1 MTKHISNDASR
12 QRRFGVTLT
21 LLAST
26 ILAIPVHADAQSANS
41 NRSSST
47 TANAT
52 GNTAASGQ
60 STLNETFPSRSTGT
74 GTSTGAGTGV
84 GQLTSRPSSPTDP
97 YAVRNGTLTGNNA
110 ANPADPLDQQ
120 DEGLASGQT
129 QGQSSGQTSATNVAT
144 TPLRSGTTMLQAT
157 PLNQADGLIADDLSE
172 LTEPQQNAPEEG
184 IEPGET
190 AARRGDGLGLRLGT
204 FTLRPSVNQSINSE
218 TTRSGSSTSRRNYLA
233 TTLNGTLTSDWARH
247 ALTITGAGTFQKNIS
262 GTGQTEPNGRLDA
275 DLRLDLADQTVAHVL
290 AGYAFERQD
299 ATDPNAIAGT
309 VQQARVDRFSL
320 GSTIERDFGILRG
333 TAAITGTRSMYGSAR
348 FADGS
353 SLSLSDR
360 DRNAVEGR
368 VRVGYE
374 LSPAL
379 IPFIEATLGRALYD
393 DDVDRLGYARSS
405 WSYGARTGVQLD
417 LGEKL
422 RGELGLG
429 YAVVDYEDARL
440 KSINAFTLDGT
451 LFWSPQRGTDV
462 DLGLR
467 TTVQDSTTAGQSGW
481 VDYQLSAGL
490 SHLIR
495 NDLTGRLTASTT
507 LRDYPQTEAALNW
520 GLGAGVIWNINR
532 YFDATANVAYEFT
545 DNPGGTDSK
554 QLRAGIGVT
563 LRR

>member
-1 MTKHISNDASR
+1 MTKHISNGASR

-21 LLAST
+21 LLATT
-26 ILAIPVHADAQSANS
+26 ILAIPVLANAQSTNS
-41 NRSSST
+41 NRSSGT
-47 TANAT
+47 AANAT

-60 STLNETFPSRSTGT
+60 STLNETFPSRSTG
-74 GTSTGAGTGV
+74 AGTGN
-84 GQLTSRPSSPTDP
+84 S
-97 YAVRNGTLTGNNA
+97 A
-110 ANPADPLDQQ
+110 ANPANPLDQQ
-120 DEGLASGQT
+120 DGGLASGQT
-129 QGQSSGQTSATNVAT
+129 PGQTSATNVAT

-190 AARRGDGLGLRLGT
+190 TARRGDGLGLRLGT

-262 GTGQTEPNGRLDA
+262 GASQTEPNARLDA

-368 VRVGYE
+368 IRVGYE

-440 KSINAFTLDGT
+440 KSIDAFTVDGT

-467 TTVQDSTTAGQSGW
+467 TTVQDSTAAGQSGW

-507 LRDYPQTEAALNW
+507 LRDYPQTETALNW

-532 YFDATANVAYEFT
+532 YFDATANLGYEFT

-554 QLRAGIGVT
+554 QLRAGVGLT

>member
-1 MTKHISNDASR
+1 MKKRISNDALR
-12 QRRFGVTLT
+12 QRHLGAALT

-26 ILAIPVHADAQSANS
+26 ILAVPSVAHAQSA
-41 NRSSST
+41 SSSRNDGATNSSAQNSGSTSNT
-47 TANAT
+47 TRN
-52 GNTAASGQ
+52 AASSSQ
-60 STLNETFPSRSTGT
+60 PTLNETFPSRQTGLGGT
-74 GTSTGAGTGV
+74 GLGA
-84 GQLTSRPSSPTDP
+84 LTSRPASPTDP
-97 YAVRNGTLTGNNA
+97 YAASNTALAGSDA
-110 ANPADPLDQQ
+110 ADPTDPLDQQ
-120 DEGLASGQT
+120 DNGLTTANPAIAGT
-129 QGQSSGQTSATNVAT
+129 VAT
-144 TPLRSGTTMLQAT
+144 TPLRASTGMLQAT
-157 PLNQADGLIADDLSE
+157 TLNQADGLIADDLSE
-172 LTEPQQNAPEEG
+172 LTEPQINAPEAG
-184 IEPGET
+184 IDPGDT
-190 AARRGDGLGLRLGT
+190 PTRRDDGLGLKLGT
-204 FTLRPSVNQSINSE
+204 LTLRPSVNQSINSE
-218 TTRSGSSTSRRNYLA
+218 RTRRGSSTSRRNYLA
-233 TTLNGTLTSDWARH
+233 TTLNGTLTTDWARH
-247 ALTITGAGTFQKNIS
+247 ALTVTGAGTFERNIS

-275 DLRLDLADQTVAHVL
+275 DLRLDLANQTVAHVL
-290 AGYAFERQD
+290 AGYAFERED

-309 VQQARVDRFSL
+309 VEQARVDRFTL

-333 TAAITGTRSMYGSAR
+333 TAALTGTRTIYGSAK

-360 DRNAVEGR
+360 DRNAVEAR
-368 VRVGYE
+368 IRVGYE

-393 DDVDRLGYARSS
+393 DDLDRLGYARSS
-405 WSYGARTGVQLD
+405 WSYGGRTGVQLD

-440 KSINAFTLDGT
+440 KSIDAFTVDGT
-451 LFWSPQRGTDV
+451 LLWSPQRGTDV

-481 VDYQLSAGL
+481 VDYQLSSGL

-507 LRDYPQTEAALNW
+507 LRDYAETENALNW
-520 GLGAGVIWNINR
+520 ALGTGVIWNINR
-532 YFDATANVAYEFT
+532 YLDATANVGFEFT

-554 QLRAGIGVT
+554 QLRAGVGLT

>member
-1 MTKHISNDASR
+1 MTKRISNDALR
-12 QRRFGVTLT
+12 QRRLGATLT

-26 ILAIPVHADAQSANS
+26 ILAIPTIASAQSASSS
-41 NRSSST
+41 NRNT
-47 TANAT
+47 NAT
-52 GNTAASGQ
+52 ASSGSTARTGSS
-60 STLNETFPSRSTGT
+60 STLNETFPIRSTGT
-74 GTSTGAGTGV
+74 GTSTGFGA
-84 GQLTSRPSSPTDP
+84 GQLPSMTDP
-97 YAVRNGTLTGNNA
+97 DSASVTSLTDGEA
-110 ANPADPLDQQ
+110 TDPLDQSNN
-120 DEGLASGQT
+120 GLSSTASGT
-129 QGQSSGQTSATNVAT
+129 TSLAT
-144 TPLRSGTTMLQAT
+144 TPLRAGTNMLQGTT
-157 PLNQADGLIADDLSE
+157 LNQADGLIADDLSE
-172 LTEPQQNAPEEG
+172 LTEPQQNTAEEG
-184 IEPGET
+184 IEGGE
-190 AARRGDGLGLRLGT
+190 APAGRGDGLGVKLGT
-204 FTLRPSVNQSINSE
+204 FTLRPSVNQSVNSE
-218 TTRSGSSTSRRNYLA
+218 TTRSGSNTSRRNYLA

-247 ALTITGAGTFQKNIS
+247 ALTITGSGTWQKNLS
-262 GTGQTEPNGRLDA
+262 GTGQTEPSARLDA
-275 DLRLDLADQTVAHVL
+275 DLRLDLSNQTVAHVL
-290 AGYAFERQD
+290 AGYAFERED
-299 ATDPNAIAGT
+299 ASDPNAIAGT

-320 GSTIERDFGILRG
+320 GGTIERDFGILRG
-333 TAAITGTRSMYGSAR
+333 TAALTGTRSLYGSAR

-368 VRVGYE
+368 IRVGYE

-405 WSYGARTGVQLD
+405 WSYGGRAGVQLD

-429 YAVVDYEDARL
+429 YAIVDYEDARL
-440 KSINAFTLDGT
+440 KSINAFTVDGT
-451 LFWSPQRGTDV
+451 LLWSPQRGTDV

-467 TTVQDSTTAGQSGW
+467 TTVQDATAAGQSGW

-495 NDLTGRLTASTT
+495 NDLTGRLTASST
-507 LRDYPQTEAALNW
+507 LRDYPSTENALNW
-520 GLGAGVIWNINR
+520 SLGTGLIWNINR

-554 QLRAGIGVT
+554 QLRAGVGLT